1 MSMRHSR
8 TRSRF
13 VTAVSTITT
22 GLLILGSAPIQAQ
35 DGRGGGDGWSDEVWQ
50 SAMAGSDLAVVSS
63 LRTVPATTNLPG
75 RDALSISRD
84 RFFDHL
90 DAQIEA
96 RRALFNESM
105 ASLTEHM
112 EAGKLSEALGDALA
126 AHEMAM
132 DATEMLTAYAPDA
145 LMSRDNLLIQPDVI
159 RLISRSVQA
168 ARDAETSG
176 NLLIAQDLF
185 YRLNTLLSDTEPY
198 TKDLERVSRR
208 VGLLRFYYPS
218 RLHELN
224 NERLINLGEEPRP
237 LYEDDALAWHEKLI
251 NIDRGMVVEMLSVAA
266 TNHLRQQGWA
276 PLLEGGYASLDTFLT
291 TTDLADEF
299 PGLSNEAD
307 REAFLTYVRRE
318 ADRWRVGGGGD
329 RLTTSGLLRRLL
341 RENERSVG
349 LPDGVI
355 LHEFGEGAI
364 GSLDK
369 FSDFIWPY
377 EMDMFRRQLDGSF
390 TGVGIQITLNEANQL
405 KIVTP
410 LEDTPGFHAGLKA
423 GDTIVQVDGKST
435 LGISLSQAVDQ
446 ITGRRGTEVELT
458 IEREGETKPF
468 TYRIRRDR
476 IKINSV
482 KGWRNLGGGDWDYLV
497 DRQRGIG
504 YIRLTGFLPDTV
516 PDFDD
521 AIAAMKQ
528 QGARSVILDLRF
540 NPGGQLTPSVEICNR
555 FVAQGDLVSTRGMK
569 NQVIER
575 PRRAQRHFA
584 AALADFPVVALV
596 NEGSASA
603 SEIVSGCLQDHQR
616 ALIVGTRSYGKGSV
630 QKVRAVARGDAL
642 VRVTTEYYVLPSGSI
657 IHREP
662 GSTDWGVE
670 PDLKVRMTPEQIA
683 NALRMRQ
690 EADIPAAD
698 GEGGGVD
705 PSQLLAEGI
714 DLQLEAAVLLL
725 QARTVSEQPV
735 AVVRGPDEKR

>member
-1 MSMRHSR
+1 MSMRQR
-8 TRSRF
+8 RQQTLF
-13 VTAVSTITT
+13 GTAFSTIAAGVLLLGATT
-22 GLLILGSAPIQAQ
+22 VSGQ
-35 DGRGGGDGWSDEVWQ
+35 DRQRDEGWSDEVWR
-50 SAMAGSDLAVVSS
+50 SAMAGSDLAVVSG
-63 LRTVPATTNLPG
+63 LRTVPAVANLPG
-75 RDALSISRD
+75 RDALSTSRD
-84 RFFDHL
+84 QFFDHL
-90 DAQIEA
+90 DAQIESRNTEFSEA
-96 RRALFNESM
+96 MDELRANF
-105 ASLTEHM
+105 
-112 EAGKLSEALGDALA
+112 EAGKLSEALGNALA
-126 AHEMAM
+126 AHEMAL
-132 DATEMLTAYAPDA
+132 DDTEMLAAYSPDA
-145 LMSRDNLLIQPDVI
+145 LMSRDDLLVQPDVI
-159 RLISRSVQA
+159 RLISRSVDA
-168 ARDAETSG
+168 ARNAESAG
-176 NLLIAQDLF
+176 DLLKAQDLF

-224 NERLINLGEEPRP
+224 NERLIGMGEEPRP

-251 NIDRGMVVEMLSVAA
+251 NIDRGMVVEMLSVSA

-276 PLLEGGYASLDTFLT
+276 PLLSGGFESIDTLLT
-291 TTDLADEF
+291 TADLADVF
-299 PGLSNEAD
+299 PGMSNEEDVKA
-307 REAFLTYVRRE
+307 LLGYVQRE
-318 ADRWRVGGGGD
+318 ADRWRIGGGGD

-341 RENERSVG
+341 RENERTVG
-349 LPDGVI
+349 LPDSVI

-390 TGVGIQITLNEANQL
+390 TGVGIQITLDDANRL

-423 GDTIVQVDGKST
+423 GDKIIQVDGKST

-446 ITGRRGTEVELT
+446 ITGRRGSEVELT
-458 IEREGETKPF
+458 IEREGETKPLSY
-468 TYRIRRDR
+468 TIRRDR

-482 KGWRNLGGGDWDYLV
+482 KGWRNLGGGEWDYLI
-497 DRQRGIG
+497 DPQRGIG
-504 YIRLTGFLPDTV
+504 YVRLTGFLPDTV

-521 AIAAMKQ
+521 AIMTMKA

-555 FVAQGDLVSTRGMK
+555 FISEGDLVSTRGM
-569 NQVIER
+569 NDQIIER
-575 PRRAQRHFA
+575 PRRAQRHLA
-584 AALADFPVVALV
+584 AALSDFPVVALI

-662 GSTDWGVE
+662 GSTAWGVE
-670 PDLKVRMTPEQIA
+670 PDLKVRMTPEQVA
-683 NALRMRQ
+683 TALRLRQ
-690 EADIPAAD
+690 EADIPAEN
-698 GEGGGVD
+698 GEDNVD

-735 AVVRGPDEKR
+735 VVVQRPEKRQ